1 VCSSDL
7 VTAGGT
13 SATSSADQFT
23 YVVAP
28 TVATVLPNTGP
39 LAGGTTVTITG
50 IGAFQ
55 VPPAVPGTGVTV
67 YPNFIFGRGSYG
79 QVMLD
84 DVKFTYLKDA
94 DKSDP
99 INQLRVVGW
108 KCFYGTLIQNVQFAM
123 RIESTSAF
131 NSTFG

>member
-1 VCSSDL
+1 MFAIFGL
-7 VTAGGT
+7 
-13 SATSSADQFT
+13 
-23 YVVAP
+23 
-28 TVATVLPNTGP
+28 
-39 LAGGTTVTITG
+39 
-50 IGAFQ
+50 GAFQ
-55 VPPAVPGTGVTV
+55 VPPAAPATGVTV

-84 DVKFTYLKDA
+84 DCKFTYLKDA

-131 NSTFG
+131 NATFG